1 MKFPL
6 PSLERQALPDRPDGS
21 TGGAPRLLTDSPSV
35 RRVLGLLTGERS
47 NVLVTSQATDALDLW
62 GRTIAA
68 ALRSRADVVLEMY
81 MPASAEALVARF
93 NSAIVSLSLVSAR
106 SDGGPGAALRVLL
119 VADSRSL
126 MTPEGQLLI
135 RLVGDFPAAGIRL
148 LILAD
153 CEAESANRMVRDTL
167 ARRVRHVSL
176 ESDYVDEHPS
186 AAISRDSRTVAPA
199 GKIALPTPTPTPTPT
214 PATSPLTAYRNPA
227 LAGSV
232 LDAPLL
238 AIRPPTSRARRIVT
252 WGALVVSIAL
262 IAVLV
267 VVLLYRDRTP
277 SGAAT
282 VKPAQAATVSA
293 TQSSVARAAAISRGP
308 QP

>member
-6 PSLERQALPDRPDGS
+6 PSLERQALPDRPEGS
-21 TGGAPRLLTDSPSV
+21 TGGAPRLLTDSPGV
-35 RRVLGLLTGERS
+35 RRVLDLLTTERC
-47 NVLVTSQATDALDLW
+47 NVLVTSQATDVLDLW

-68 ALRSRADVVLEMY
+68 ALRSRADVVLEMF
-81 MPASAEALVARF
+81 MPATAEALVSRF
-93 NSAIVSLSLVSAR
+93 NSAMASLSLVSAR
-106 SDGGPGAALRVLL
+106 ADGGPGATLRVLL

-126 MTPEGQLLI
+126 VTPEGQLLI

-153 CEAESANRMVRDTL
+153 SEAESANRMVRDNL

-176 ESDYVDEHPS
+176 DSDHVDEHPS
-186 AAISRDSRTVAPA
+186 AVITRDSPTGAAA
-199 GKIALPTPTPTPTPT
+199 GKSVQPTPV
-214 PATSPLTAYRNPA
+214 TSPLTTYRRPA
-227 LAGSV
+227 PVRSV
-232 LDAPLL
+232 LHTPML
-238 AIRPPTSRARRIVT
+238 ATRPPLSRARRIVA

-267 VVLLYRDRTP
+267 VVLLHRDRTP
-277 SGAAT
+277 SGSAT
-282 VKPAQAATVSA
+282 VKPAQAATASA
-293 TQSSVARAAAISRGP
+293 TQLSVARAAVISRGA

>member
-153 CEAESANRMVRDTL
+153 SEAESANRMVRDTL

-199 GKIALPTPTPTPTPT
+199 GKIALPA

-232 LDAPLL
+232 LDASLL

-293 TQSSVARAAAISRGP
+293 TQSSVARAAAISRGA

>member
-176 ESDYVDEHPS
+176 ESDHVDEHPS

-199 GKIALPTPTPTPTPT
+199 GKIALPTPTPTPTP
-214 PATSPLTAYRNPA
+214 ATSPLTAHRNPA

-238 AIRPPTSRARRIVT
+238 AMRAPTSRARRIVT

-293 TQSSVARAAAISRGP
+293 TQSSVARAAAISRGA

>member
-153 CEAESANRMVRDTL
+153 SEAESANRMVRDTL

-199 GKIALPTPTPTPTPT
+199 GKIALPTPT

-293 TQSSVARAAAISRGP
+293 TQSSVARAAAISRGA

>member
-153 CEAESANRMVRDTL
+153 SEAESANRMVRDTL

-199 GKIALPTPTPTPTPT
+199 GKIALPTP
-214 PATSPLTAYRNPA
+214 ATSPLTAYRNPA

-238 AIRPPTSRARRIVT
+238 AMRAPTSRARRIVT

-293 TQSSVARAAAISRGP
+293 TQSSVARAAAISRGA